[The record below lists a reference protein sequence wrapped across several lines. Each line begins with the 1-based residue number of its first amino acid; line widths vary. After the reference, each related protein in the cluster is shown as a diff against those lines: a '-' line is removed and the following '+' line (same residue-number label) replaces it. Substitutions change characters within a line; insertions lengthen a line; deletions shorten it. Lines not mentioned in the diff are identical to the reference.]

1 MSQLAHLLL
10 ALLTSTSAG
19 SHLTLSYDWNMLY
32 YVALLI
38 CIKSFN

>member
-10 ALLTSTSAG
+10 ALLTSTSVG
-19 SHLTLSYDWNMLY
+19 SHLTLSDWNMLY